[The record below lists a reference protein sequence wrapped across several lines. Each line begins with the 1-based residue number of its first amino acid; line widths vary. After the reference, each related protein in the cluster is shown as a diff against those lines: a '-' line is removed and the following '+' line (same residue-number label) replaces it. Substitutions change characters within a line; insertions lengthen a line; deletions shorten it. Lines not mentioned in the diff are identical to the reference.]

1 MTLSQLKTALEG
13 VGSDSFKDKVAYRS
27 FPVGGAPMLPFICIM
42 ETETDNFTADSKV
55 YKKRQYVD
63 IELYTRYKD
72 PSTESA
78 IEAMF
83 ENNNLIWDKDEEY
96 IESEETL
103 MITYEVVI

>member
-13 VGSDSFKDKVAYRS
+13 VNSNAFKDKVAYRF
-27 FPVGGAPMLPFICIM
+27 FPVGGAPKLPFICIM

-63 IELYTRYKD
+63 VELYARYKD
-72 PSTESA
+72 PEIETA

-83 ENNNLIWDKDEEY
+83 DANEIIWDKDEEY
-96 IESEETL
+96 IESEEAL
-103 MITYEVVI
+103 RITYEVVI